1 MIAVHQRDDA
11 VRCSLFVY
19 RHNDIV
25 LLEDIGRLGPFF
37 DRLIPW
43 PVLILGIW
51 LRSDMSIKH
60 RRGSE
65 EPHLRF
71 ARELV
76 IEEGVEQVHLVLF
89 DFRDT
94 VQHVPA
100 TSASTIG
107 RRSPGRTS
115 GQTRAEYR

>member
-11 VRCSLFVY
+11 VGSSLFVY
-19 RHNDIV
+19 GHNDIV
-25 LLEDIGRLGPFF
+25 LLEDIGRLGPFS

-43 PVLILGIW
+43 PVLILRIW
-51 LRSDMSIKH
+51 LRSDMSINY

-65 EPHLRF
+65 EPHLHF

-76 IEEGVEQVHLVLF
+76 IEEGVEQVHLVLS
-89 DFRDT
+89 DFGNT

-100 TSASTIG
+100 TLA
-107 RRSPGRTS
+107 
-115 GQTRAEYR
+115 Q